1 MSMIF
6 LSKFSVLERDSVTNL
21 QMDSEDLLSDLAFG
35 YHAKDI
41 SLQPT
46 IGIVGWWILQSLLV
60 SF

>member
-46 IGIVGWWILQSLLV
+46 IGIVG
-60 SF
+60 